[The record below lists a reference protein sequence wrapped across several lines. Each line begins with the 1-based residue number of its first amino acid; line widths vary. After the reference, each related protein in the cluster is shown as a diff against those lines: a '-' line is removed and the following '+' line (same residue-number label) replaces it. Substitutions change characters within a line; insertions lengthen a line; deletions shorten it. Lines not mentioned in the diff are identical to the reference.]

1 MIIFQKLRYKNFL
14 SSGNYWT
21 DINFT
26 EHRSTLVIGQ
36 NGAGKSTMLDA
47 LTFVLFNKPFR
58 KINKSQL
65 INTVNE
71 KDCRVEITFTIGK
84 EEYKVVRGI
93 KPNIF
98 EIYKNEKIFD
108 SLASSLDQQ
117 KILEQNI
124 LKLNYKS
131 FTQIVILGSSNFV
144 PFMQLSLQN
153 RREVVE
159 DILDIK
165 IFSSMNETAKLY
177 LREIKDKI
185 KQLTYEKENIEY
197 KIETQNK
204 LIEKLDKA
212 ESNFLEDKKSK
223 IKDLE
228 TEKNNLMEVIDNLIS
243 KVEDLNSSISKYS
256 DSTSKLKKFESLR
269 GKIQQ
274 KISSIVKDHKFFTDN
289 TVCPTCKQNIDEE
302 FRLNKIEETQI
313 SAKELQKGFKD
324 LELAIKDEEEREE
337 NFKYLSK
344 EIISLNNDISRK
356 NTTISEY
363 EKQIV
368 SLQSEIQA
376 VVENNEERDIE
387 LERMNS
393 FKTEY
398 KKCFDE
404 ITSNKDEM
412 SSYEFIISLLKD
424 DGAKT
429 KIIDKYLPLINHN
442 LNKYLDILEFSINFS
457 LDDEFNEK
465 ALNPIYED
473 FSYSSFSEGEKMRI
487 DLSIL
492 FTWREIAKAK
502 NSTNTNLLILDE
514 IFDSS
519 LDEFGTDN
527 FSKIIRYI
535 IPNSNVFVISHKRE
549 ELEEKFENTLKFEKQ
564 KGFSILSSN

>member
-26 EHRSTLVIGQ
+26 KNRSTLVVGQ

-71 KDCRVEITFTIGK
+71 KDCRVEITFTIGS

-185 KQLTYEKENIEY
+185 KQLSYKKENIEY

-212 ESNFLEDKKSK
+212 ESNFLEDKKNK

-228 TEKNNLMEVIDNLIS
+228 NETNNIRELIRKLII
-243 KVEDLNSSISKYS
+243 KVEDLNSEITKYS
-256 DSTSKLKKFESLR
+256 DSSSKLKKFESLK

-274 KISSIVKDHKFFTDN
+274 KISSIVNDHKFFNDN

-302 FRLNKIEETQI
+302 FRLNKIEETQS
-313 SAKELQKGFKD
+313 SARELQKGFKD
-324 LELAIKDEEEREE
+324 LELAIKNEEKREE
-337 NFKYLSK
+337 NFNSLSN
-344 EIISLNNDISRK
+344 EIISLNNEISRK

-363 EKQIV
+363 QKQIL
-368 SLQSEIQA
+368 SLQSEIQN

-387 LERMNS
+387 LERIQS
-393 FKTEY
+393 FKNEY
-398 KKCFDE
+398 EDCFNE
-404 ITSNKDEM
+404 ITSNKDEI

-429 KIIDKYLPLINHN
+429 KIIDKYLPLI
-442 LNKYLDILEFSINFS
+442 SI
-457 LDDEFNEK
+457 
-465 ALNPIYED
+465 
-473 FSYSSFSEGEKMRI
+473 
-487 DLSIL
+487 
-492 FTWREIAKAK
+492 
-502 NSTNTNLLILDE
+502 
-514 IFDSS
+514 
-519 LDEFGTDN
+519 
-527 FSKIIRYI
+527 
-535 IPNSNVFVISHKRE
+535 
-549 ELEEKFENTLKFEKQ
+549 
-564 KGFSILSSN
+564 

>member
-26 EHRSTLVIGQ
+26 KNRSTLVVGQ

-71 KDCRVEITFTIGK
+71 KDCRVEITFTIGS

-185 KQLTYEKENIEY
+185 KQLSYKKENIEY

-212 ESNFLEDKKSK
+212 ESNFLEDKKNK

-228 TEKNNLMEVIDNLIS
+228 NETNNIRELIRKLII
-243 KVEDLNSSISKYS
+243 KVEDLNSEITKYS
-256 DSTSKLKKFESLR
+256 DSSSKLKKFESLK

-274 KISSIVKDHKFFTDN
+274 KISSIVNDHKFFNDN

-302 FRLNKIEETQI
+302 FRLNKIEETQS
-313 SAKELQKGFKD
+313 SARELQKGFKD
-324 LELAIKDEEEREE
+324 LELAIKNEEKREE
-337 NFKYLSK
+337 NFNSLSN
-344 EIISLNNDISRK
+344 EIISLNNEISRK

-363 EKQIV
+363 QKQIL
-368 SLQSEIQA
+368 SLQSEIQN

-387 LERMNS
+387 LERIQS
-393 FKTEY
+393 FKNEY
-398 KKCFDE
+398 EDCFNE
-404 ITSNKDEM
+404 ITSNKDEI

-429 KIIDKYLPLINHN
+429 KIIDKYLPLINYN
-442 LNKYLDILEFSINFS
+442 LNKYLDLLEFSINFS

-492 FTWREIAKAK
+492 FTWREIAKVK

-527 FSKIIRYI
+527 FTKIIRYVVK
-535 IPNSNVFVISHKRE
+535 NSNVFVISHKRE

-564 KGFSILSSN
+564 KGFSVLSSN

>member
-26 EHRSTLVIGQ
+26 KHRSTLVVGQ

-71 KDCRVEITFTIGK
+71 KDCRVEITFTIGS

-185 KQLTYEKENIEY
+185 KQLSYEKENIEY

-212 ESNFLEDKKSK
+212 ESNFLEDKKNK
-223 IKDLE
+223 IKYLE
-228 TEKNNLMEVIDNLIS
+228 TEKYSLIEVIDNLIS

-256 DSTSKLKKFESLR
+256 DSTSKLKKFESLK

-302 FRLNKIEETQI
+302 FRLNKIEETES

-324 LELAIKDEEEREE
+324 LESVIKDEEEREE
-337 NFKYLSK
+337 NFKSLSK
-344 EIISLNNDISRK
+344 EIIYLNNDISRK

-376 VVENNEERDIE
+376 VVGNNEERDIE
-387 LERMNS
+387 LERMKS
-393 FKTEY
+393 FKSEY
-398 KKCFDE
+398 ENCFNE
-404 ITSNKDEM
+404 ITSNKDEL

-442 LNKYLDILEFSINFS
+442 LNKYLDLLEFSINFS

-492 FTWREIAKAK
+492 FTWREIAKVK

-527 FSKIIRYI
+527 FSKIIRYVI
-535 IPNSNVFVISHKRE
+535 ANSNVFVISHKRE

-564 KGFSILSSN
+564 KGFSVLSSN